1 MSVYIILFISENLPK
16 LVLNKRNSERVFSPN
31 KHHKPLCSKKKIE
44 QVAQRKEYH
53 RSDIFENESGCQ
65 NSSTKCKGTGK

>member
-16 LVLNKRNSERVFSPN
+16 VVLNKRDSERAFSPN
-31 KHHKPLCSKKKIE
+31 KPRKPPRSKKKTE
-44 QVAQRKEYH
+44 RVAQRTEYH

-65 NSSTKCKGTGK
+65 NMSTECEGTGK